1 MQVYVAGL
9 KICIVTMELSWLE
22 ASRELKDV
30 VNDLDWTHLKSSSL
44 AHGTE
49 WKFSPSVAPWYNGCA
64 EALIKSVK
72 QSLSA
77 AFGDQVMSFVELQ
90 TYLYESAHI
99 VNQGPIRISHSDP
112 N

>member
-1 MQVYVAGL
+1 MAY
-9 KICIVTMELSWLE
+9 
-22 ASRELKDV
+22 
-30 VNDLDWTHLKSSSL
+30 
-44 AHGTE
+44 GTE